1 MIQRLSADP
10 VLTGHLRFADA
21 SGKPLLE
28 LNDRRLGQRLLAS
41 FVDTPLLGDRDLE
54 GVDIL
59 TCNTAGLVRD
69 FMVMVRPYS
78 AATALREAI
87 AMRLATGAEGCT
99 VATCPTGGYSQGAQ
113 CRL

>member
-1 MIQRLSADP
+1 M
-10 VLTGHLRFADA
+10 
-21 SGKPLLE
+21 LLF
-28 LNDRRLGQRLLAS
+28 RAC
-41 FVDTPLLGDRDLE
+41 VGDRDLE

-69 FMVMVRPYS
+69 FMVIVCPYS

-99 VATCPTGGYSQGAQ
+99 VATCPTGYSQGAQ